1 LELKAAQRQ
10 GLRDVVEKHLGSL
23 TIEPG
28 HLLDLSAIDQQSA
41 ADPEKEL
48 PRQSGL
54 PMGQR
59 ALGHDRLAA
68 GGKDARVIPA
78 ALGESDAAGFDEMQI
93 AAMANT
99 AQRSRNA
106 AIT

>member
-1 LELKAAQRQ
+1 
-10 GLRDVVEKHLGSL
+10 
-23 TIEPG
+23 
-28 HLLDLSAIDQQSA
+28 
-41 ADPEKEL
+41 
-48 PRQSGL
+48 
-54 PMGQR
+54 MGQR